1 MSEDGGSTEAAATSE
16 RKWARRKQA
25 RPGELIAAA
34 LACFSERGFA
44 ATRLE
49 DVAARAGV
57 TKGTVYLY
65 FPNKE
70 ELFKAVI
77 RESLLPNLEEAL
89 RGAAV
94 AGEDPEA
101 RLRRLVGFMVGKV
114 LGSPLAVIPK
124 LVIAEASNFPEL
136 AKFYLD
142 EVISRGRRYVVDAI
156 REGIGRGQFREVDPE
171 HAFFS
176 LVAPILLTAIWSK
189 SFGPVDDHPLDGP
202 AMIGD
207 HLELFFRGLAPG
219 PATAGSSRT
228 REARR
233 SKR

>member
-1 MSEDGGSTEAAATSE
+1 MSRNGVQDEAAAGPE
-16 RKWARRKQA
+16 KRWARRKHA

-34 LACFSERGFA
+34 LDCFAERGFA

-49 DVAARAGV
+49 EVAARAGV

-70 ELFKAVI
+70 ELFKAVV
-77 RESLLPNLEEAL
+77 RESLIANLEKAL
-89 RGAAV
+89 EGV
-94 AGEDPEA
+94 APAGDDPEA
-101 RLRRLVGFMVGKV
+101 RLRRLVDFMIGKV
-114 LGSPLAVIPK
+114 LDSPLAVIPK

-142 EVISRGRRYVVDAI
+142 EVIGRGRRHVAAAI
-156 REGIGRGQFREVDPE
+156 REGIERGQFRPVDPE

-176 LVAPILLTAIWSK
+176 FVAPILLAAIWSRT
-189 SFGPVDDHPLDGP
+189 FGPVDDRPLDGP
-202 AMIGD
+202 AMIRD

-219 PATAGSSRT
+219 PATT
-228 REARR
+228 ARA
-233 SKR
+233 SETKRRKR